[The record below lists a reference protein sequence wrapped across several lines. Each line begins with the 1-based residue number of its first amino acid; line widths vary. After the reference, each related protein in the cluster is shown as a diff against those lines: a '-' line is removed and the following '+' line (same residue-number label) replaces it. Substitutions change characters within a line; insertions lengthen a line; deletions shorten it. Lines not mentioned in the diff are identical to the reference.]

1 MASATEQRA
10 QKIYAGGAWPFAAL
24 LIGNAALALGPWLVR
39 LADTGPVA
47 AGFWR
52 MALPL
57 PLIAWLALRERR
69 RDQLRDG
76 ARPRIAGRTVWILVA
91 AGVFFAL
98 DLASW
103 HLGIE
108 LTKLGN
114 ATLFGNS
121 GSLILMAWGLFAM
134 RRAPSRAEVL
144 ALAAALAGGAILL
157 ARSLEVSTSTLVGDL
172 LCVLAGAFY
181 VLYLLPAQAARDTM
195 GQWSVLTLVCASAV
209 PVLLAAALLMGEPVW
224 PGAAGWWPVIALA
237 VLSQI
242 VGQGLLV
249 YALGYFPPLV
259 IGMALLTQ
267 PAIAAL
273 SGWLAFDEVLA
284 WPDIAGMALVAGALL
299 IARASSVSAPP
310 REG

>member
-1 MASATEQRA
+1 MATATERQA
-10 QKIYAGGAWPFAAL
+10 KKTYAGGAWPFAAL

-57 PLIAWLALRERR
+57 PLIAWLGWRELSRGGAQVR
-69 RDQLRDG
+69 IDG
-76 ARPRIAGRTVWILVA
+76 RIAWILVA

-103 HLGIE
+103 HIGIE
-108 LTKLGN
+108 MTKLGN

-134 RRAPSRAEVL
+134 RRAPTRTEVL

-157 ARSLEVSTSTLVGDL
+157 GRSLEVSTTTLIGDL

-181 VLYLLPAQAARDTM
+181 VLYLLPAQSARETL
-195 GQWSVLTLVCASAV
+195 GQWSVLALVCASAA
-209 PVLLAAALLMGEPVW
+209 PVLLILALLLGEPVL
-224 PGAAGWWPVIALA
+224 PGPAGWTPVVALA

-249 YALGYFPPLV
+249 YALAYFPPLV

-273 SGWLAFDEVLA
+273 SGWLAFDEVLG
-284 WPDIAGMALVAGALL
+284 WPDIAGMALVAAALV
-299 IARASSVSAPP
+299 IARAGAKS
-310 REG
+310 

>member
-1 MASATEQRA
+1 MATATTAAAE
-10 QKIYAGGAWPFAAL
+10 KIYPGGAWPFAAL
-24 LIGNAALALGPWLVR
+24 LLGNAALALGPWLVR

-57 PLIAWLALRERR
+57 PLFAWLAWRELAARGDAAPPSRR
-69 RDQLRDG
+69 
-76 ARPRIAGRTVWILVA
+76 IVWVLIA

-121 GSLILMAWGLFAM
+121 GSLILMAWGLFAL

-144 ALAAALAGGAILL
+144 ALAAALAGAAILL
-157 ARSLEVSTSTLVGDL
+157 GRSLEVSTSTLIGDL

-181 VLYLLPAQAARDTM
+181 VLYLLPAQTARETM
-195 GQWSVLTLVCASAV
+195 GQWSVLALVCASAA
-209 PVLLAAALLMGEPVW
+209 PTLLVLAVVLGEPVW
-224 PGAAGWWPVIALA
+224 PGAAGWAPVLGLALS
-237 VLSQI
+237 SQI

-249 YALGYFPPLV
+249 YALKSFSPLV
-259 IGMALLTQ
+259 VGMALLTQ

-273 SGWLAFDEVLA
+273 SGWLAFDETLA
-284 WPDIAGMALVAGALL
+284 RPDILGMALVAAALV
-299 IARASSVSAPP
+299 IARARPSP
-310 REG
+310 R

>member
-1 MASATEQRA
+1 MATATPDRA
-10 QKIYAGGAWPFAAL
+10 QKTYPGGAWPFAAL
-24 LIGNAALALGPWLVR
+24 LAGNAALALGPWLVR

-57 PLIAWLALRERR
+57 PLFAWLAWRE
-69 RDQLRDG
+69 
-76 ARPRIAGRTVWILVA
+76 IAGGRSAAPTRRTAWVLLA
-91 AGVFFAL
+91 AGAFFAF

-121 GSLILMAWGLFAM
+121 GSLILMAWGMVAL
-134 RRAPSRAEVL
+134 RRAPTRAEML
-144 ALAAALAGGAILL
+144 ALAAALTGAAILL
-157 ARSLEVSTSTLVGDL
+157 GRSLEVSATTLVGDL

-181 VLYLLPAQAARDTM
+181 VLYLIPAQTARETM
-195 GQWSVLTLVCASAV
+195 GQWSVLALVCTSAA
-209 PVLLAAALLMGEPVW
+209 PVLLVTALLLGEPVW
-224 PGAAGWWPVIALA
+224 PGAAGWPPVLALA
-237 VLSQI
+237 LSSQI

-249 YALGYFPPLV
+249 YALKSFSPLV

-273 SGWLAFDEVLA
+273 TGWLAFDETLGA
-284 WPDIAGMALVAGALL
+284 PDIAGMALVAAALV
-299 IARASSVSAPP
+299 IARARRP
-310 REG
+310 G